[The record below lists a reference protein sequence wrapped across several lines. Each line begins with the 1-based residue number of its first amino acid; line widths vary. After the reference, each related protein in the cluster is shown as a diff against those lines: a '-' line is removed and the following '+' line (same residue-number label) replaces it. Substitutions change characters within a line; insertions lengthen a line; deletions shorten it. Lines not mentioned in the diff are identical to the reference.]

1 MSKQR
6 TPSLD
11 NLRTC
16 LTAPVIAHHAAIP
29 YSSLGTWPYTSL
41 YHSPGSS
48 GAIIA
53 FNTVNQSFFVGCF
66 FLLSGY
72 FSAKSARQ
80 KTRRGFMGEQWKRLG
95 VPTVVYSVINQCV
108 IDAVLVAHQGGSWGE
123 VLKSICGGVKSA
135 RGVRGPMWYCV
146 LVLVFD
152 VMYALAWP
160 SDFAEQ

>member
-1 MSKQR
+1 MSKLR
-6 TPSLD
+6 THSLD

-16 LTAPVIAHHAAIP
+16 LTALVIAHHAAIP
-29 YSSLGTWPYTSL
+29 YGGLGTWPYTSP

-53 FNTVNQSFFVGCF
+53 FNAVNQFFFMGCF

-95 VPTVVYSVINQCV
+95 VPTVVYSVISHGV
-108 IDAVLVAHQGGSWGE
+108 TDGVLVAHQGGS
-123 VLKSICGGVKSA
+123 
-135 RGVRGPMWYCV
+135 
-146 LVLVFD
+146 
-152 VMYALAWP
+152 
-160 SDFAEQ
+160 